1 MRLNKNLDKKLE
13 LTDFRP
19 YVTMYKEEGKNGRG
33 LDTLFVH
40 CLEDG
45 CGRPK
50 AEISQTAD
58 GEILYHC
65 HRCGAVNGNK
75 ADKPADNF
83 NQLYKDILASRAITP
98 NQPQPK
104 DNNRQEHE
112 TTEKTFK
119 QAFKYYDFDGH
130 ISFYKDKFVDA
141 ERHKSFY
148 YRHYDRQGNKIKGL
162 PAEHVHLYNLNNLLK
177 LQNNLKNN

>member
-50 AEISQTAD
+50 
-58 GEILYHC
+58 
-65 HRCGAVNGNK
+65 
-75 ADKPADNF
+75 F
-83 NQLYKDILASRAITP
+83 
-98 NQPQPK
+98 
-104 DNNRQEHE
+104 
-112 TTEKTFK
+112 
-119 QAFKYYDFDGH
+119 
-130 ISFYKDKFVDA
+130 
-141 ERHKSFY
+141 
-148 YRHYDRQGNKIKGL
+148 
-162 PAEHVHLYNLNNLLK
+162 
-177 LQNNLKNN
+177 